1 MMTSPLWRT
10 GVHGTTFFLSP
21 LSTKS
26 TMLLLIEVS
35 LWLVNHICIHIYIYS
50 TYLQYIYTLYIY
62 ILYIYIY
69 YVCIYYVCIYI
80 YIYIH
85 IFYMTL
91 HTHIPWPS
99 STTFN
104 SGVTNHTVQP
114 CLYMT
119 AESQFYLATNCFTS
133 REWTNRVGPVP
144 MQFGQK
150 YLHQEWV
157 ENQYKKKRIC

>member
-62 ILYIYIY
+62 FIYIY
-69 YVCIYYVCIYI
+69 YVCIYDVC
-80 YIYIH
+80 IYIH

-104 SGVTNHTVQP
+104 CGVTNHTVQP

-119 AESQFYLATNCFTS
+119 AESQFYLATLFHVQRVDEPCWPSPNAVWAEIFTS
-133 REWTNRVGPVP
+133 RVGGKPV
-144 MQFGQK
+144 
-150 YLHQEWV
+150 
-157 ENQYKKKRIC
+157 